1 MRPLFLTL
9 AEVLAIHRDQ
19 TERYGGAGG
28 VRDLGLL
35 QSAIAAPQ
43 TRFGGKFLHRDL
55 FDMAAAYL
63 FHIARNH
70 PFVDGNKRT
79 AAVAAAVF
87 LNLNDLALTADEES
101 FEEQVR
107 MAAEGRTGKEELA
120 LFFRRNG
127 APVTKPYR

>member
-9 AEVLAIHRDQ
+9 AEALAIHQDQ
-19 TERYGGAGG
+19 MERYGGTGG

-43 TRFGGKFLHRDL
+43 ARFGGKFLHRDL

-63 FHIARNH
+63 FHVARNH

-87 LNLNDLALTADEES
+87 LHLNGIVLTASEES

-107 MAAEGRTGKEELA
+107 QAAQGKTGKEEIA
-120 LFFRRNG
+120 LFFRQNS
-127 APVTKPYR
+127 APVPKP